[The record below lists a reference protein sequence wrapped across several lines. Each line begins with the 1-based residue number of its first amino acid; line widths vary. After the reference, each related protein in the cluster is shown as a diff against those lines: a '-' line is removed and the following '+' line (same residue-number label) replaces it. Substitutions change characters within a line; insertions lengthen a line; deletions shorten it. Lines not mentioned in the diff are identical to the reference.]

1 MLYDRYRLELMRNEF
16 AELQFAAESRAAERE
31 FRKLGDRKRMTN
43 FQYLFTAW
51 ILVWAIFFGYEL
63 SVASRI
69 STLRKD
75 IEQLKRQLGEK

>member
-1 MLYDRYRLELMRNEF
+1 
-16 AELQFAAESRAAERE
+16 
-31 FRKLGDRKRMTN
+31 MTN